1 MIIPKRICILGCD
14 PGISGAIAFYF
25 PETQER
31 VIAEDIMVVA
41 GHVACVSMADRI
53 AQLRPDIA
61 VIEGVGA
68 MQGWGTSSTFKFG
81 CAYGSMLGI
90 IAAQHI
96 PFHIVSPSVW
106 KKYWKLD
113 RDKEKSRALALRLFP
128 ICASQFARKKDHN
141 KAEAALLAR
150 YGAETIFK

>member
-1 MIIPKRICILGCD
+1 MTSVRCLIGID

-31 VIAEDIMVVA
+31 VIAEDIPAVA
-41 GHVACVSMADRI
+41 GRVDSVTLADRI
-53 AQLRPDIA
+53 AQLRPDVAI
-61 VIEGVGA
+61 IEGVGA

-81 CAYGSMLGI
+81 AAYGAVLGI
-90 IAAQHI
+90 VATLHI
-96 PFHIVSPSVW
+96 PFHIVSPASW

-128 ICASQFARKKDHN
+128 ICASQFARKRDHN
-141 KAEAALLAR
+141 RSEAALIAR
-150 YGAETIFK
+150 YGAEVICK